1 MATRREMLA
10 GLAAAAL
17 LPRRSWAAV
26 GSPVA
31 VSAAMRRD
39 GQHVLVGLDSVGT
52 LTFAV
57 ALPARGHAAAA
68 HPTEAE
74 VVAIARRPGRFA
86 RVIDCTSGQILKS
99 LNTPEG
105 RHFCGHAAF
114 DTNGRYLYTTENAYE
129 DGEGRIGV
137 WDRARGYTRV
147 GEFASGGIGPHEIIR
162 LPNADLAVAN
172 GGIRT
177 HPASGRT
184 KLNLDTMRSNLTI
197 LSTSGEI
204 REQAHVPEEMRLNSL
219 RHIAALPDGRIVCG
233 FQWQGDIYDAP
244 SLVAGHGGGAFL
256 RFAEMPETTLRGL
269 DGYIGSVCRL
279 GQHGYAVSS
288 PRGGQV
294 LAIGTDGVTDARFA
308 VDDACGLAPT
318 AFGHALMTDGH
329 GRVFALQT
337 DRLDQL
343 AQHDLAFDNHLI
355 ALAD

>member
-10 GLAAAAL
+10 GLAAAAF

-39 GQHVLVGLDSVGT
+39 GQHVLVGLNSAAA

-68 HPTEAE
+68 HPSKAE

-86 RVIDCTSGQILKS
+86 CVIDCTSGQMRKALHS
-99 LNTPEG
+99 TDG

-114 DTNGRYLYTTENAYE
+114 DAAGRYLYTTENAYE
-129 DGEGRIGV
+129 EGEGRIGV

-162 LPNADLAVAN
+162 LPNADLAAAN

-184 KLNLDTMRSNLTI
+184 KLNLDTMHANLTI
-197 LSTSGEI
+197 LSTGGEI
-204 REQAHVPEEMRLNSL
+204 RKQVPVPEDMRLNSL
-219 RHIAALPDGRIVCG
+219 RHIAALADGSIACG

-244 SLVAGHGGGAFL
+244 SLSACYSGEGAL
-256 RFAEMPETTLRGL
+256 QFAQMPETALRKL
-269 DGYIGSVCRL
+269 QGYIGSVCRL
-279 GQHGYAVSS
+279 GPHGYAVSS

-294 LAIGTDGVTDARFA
+294 LAIGNGGTIEAGFA
-308 VDDACGLAPT
+308 VHDACGLAAT
-318 AFGHALMTDGH
+318 ASGHGLITDGH
-329 GRVFALQT
+329 GRVYALRT
-337 DRLDQL
+337 DQPERL
-343 AQHDLAFDNHLI
+343 AQHELAFDNHLI
-355 ALAD
+355 ALAS